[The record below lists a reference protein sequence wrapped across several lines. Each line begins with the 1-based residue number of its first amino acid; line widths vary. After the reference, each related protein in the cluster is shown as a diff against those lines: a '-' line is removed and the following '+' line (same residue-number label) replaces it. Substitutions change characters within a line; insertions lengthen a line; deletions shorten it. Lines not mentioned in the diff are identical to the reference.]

1 MKLLLSWLSQHPC
14 LEIVMFEE
22 ETILHQ
28 SIEEWP
34 ICDCLLAFFSL
45 GFPLDKAIA
54 YWHLRKPML
63 INDLEAQYDLL
74 DRLALTLL
82 LFSLSLPCRIVVHDT
97 LERAGIPTPQYAV
110 LNRYEN
116 RPQGMG

>member
-1 MKLLLSWLSQHPC
+1 MLINVNNELKINSYLQTSSAAMKLLLSWLSQHPC
-14 LEIVMFEE
+14 LEIVVFEE

-28 SIEEWP
+28 PIEEWP
-34 ICDCLLAFFSL
+34 ICNCLLAFFSL

-82 LFSLSLPCRIVVHDT
+82 LFSLSFAMQDCCT
-97 LERAGIPTPQYAV
+97 
-110 LNRYEN
+110 
-116 RPQGMG
+116 